1 MTRSKN
7 EAIQFLMI
15 SNALVIDFY
24 AFTLIVTFSKYHTA
38 DICRLNSVQP
48 SLMSHD
54 YVGNPV
60 IYEINERK

>member
-38 DICRLNSVQP
+38 DLPIKFRTEP

-54 YVGNPV
+54 YVGDPV